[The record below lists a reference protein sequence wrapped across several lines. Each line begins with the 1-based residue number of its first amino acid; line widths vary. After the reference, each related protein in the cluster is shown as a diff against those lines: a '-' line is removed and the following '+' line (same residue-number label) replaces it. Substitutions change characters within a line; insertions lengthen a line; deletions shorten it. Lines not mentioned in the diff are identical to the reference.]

1 MFKRIAFVAVVSTSF
16 VSSAAAQE
24 PGQLGFV
31 IQTPAAAGVIWNLS
45 KGVALRPDVTFM
57 RSSSSAG
64 GDATSWTGGVS
75 APLYISDDE
84 NLRTYIS
91 PRFSYNRTTF
101 DALGTT
107 NTQTGTSFSA
117 SYGVQW
123 AALKR
128 LHFFGELG
136 PQYSKASSATADN
149 DTWGLRSSLGL
160 VLYANR
166 H

>member
-1 MFKRIAFVAVVSTSF
+1 MFKRIALVAAVSSSL

-31 IQTPAAAGVIWNLS
+31 IQTPAAAGVMLNLS
-45 KGVALRPDVTFM
+45 RGIALRPDVNFT

-64 GDATSWTGGVS
+64 GDGTTWIAGIS
-75 APLYISDDE
+75 APLYMSDAD
-84 NLRTYIS
+84 NLRTYVS
-91 PRFSYNRTTF
+91 PRFSYTRSTF

-107 NTQTGTSFSA
+107 NTQTSTSFSA

-128 LHFFGELG
+128 LHFFGEVG
-136 PQYSKASSATADN
+136 PQYSKTSTATN
-149 DTWGLRSSLGL
+149 DSDVWGLRSSLGL

-166 H
+166 R